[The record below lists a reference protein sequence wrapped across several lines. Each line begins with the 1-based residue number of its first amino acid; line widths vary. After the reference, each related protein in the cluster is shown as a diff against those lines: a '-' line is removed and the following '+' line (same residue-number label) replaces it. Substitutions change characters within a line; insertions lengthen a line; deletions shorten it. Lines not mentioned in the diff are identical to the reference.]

1 MVEQYVNKVSSDF
14 MKLISVADSNK
25 ENLIDYAATD
35 FLSIRTALVDYI
47 KASYP
52 LDYHNFIE
60 SDLGLMI
67 MELVSYMGSVLSLK
81 ADMLANENFLSTA
94 RNRNNVEKLL
104 HLIGITMK
112 GPLAS
117 AANATLTLDAAAT
130 SPEFLITP
138 ANRVQVIASP
148 EDGGPLNFTLYKV
161 SGGKLV
167 DLGSGGNLTLNVS
180 ESDPDG
186 LGATTSSVWS
196 NLALLEGALSVQ
208 TGTFADVDDRRIP
221 LIEAPIIE
229 GSVQVLVDAPGS
241 AGASGV
247 YTQVTN
253 VYMASGNDDRIFQVA
268 YTDDLAAVVIFGDD
282 STGVMPPVGS
292 TYTVLYRAG
301 GGSRGNIAPSVINTK
316 VSTDTVGDG
325 VVENTS
331 LATGGSDAETITHAK
346 RYGPL
351 FFKRQDRIVTL
362 EDYEGFVNSFI
373 GPAGSVGKGKAVTRK
388 AYSSANIID
397 IYLLGKASNLQLQ
410 RATVPFKSALLAAI
424 EEKKML
430 TTQVNVADGLI
441 RTLDLVVTVKYD
453 RNLTLKEE
461 EIKAKVAA
469 VILNKFAVDN
479 REFGQGL
486 STGQFMKDLFSVD
499 EVLFVSLDNV
509 PQDIY
514 VEFNEIIQLNNFVIN
529 MVQI

>member
-1 MVEQYVNKVSSDF
+1 MVEQFVNEVSSDF
-14 MKLISVADSNK
+14 MKFISVADSNK
-25 ENLIDYAATD
+25 ENLVDFAATD
-35 FLSIRTALVDYI
+35 FLSIRSALVEYI

-67 MELVSYMGSVLSLK
+67 MELVSYMGSILSLK

-94 RNRNNVEKLL
+94 RNRNNVKKLL
-104 HLIGITMK
+104 ELVGITMK
-112 GPLAS
+112 GPLAA
-117 AANATLTLDAAAT
+117 AANAQLTLDAVAT
-130 SPEFLITP
+130 SQEFLLTP

-148 EDGGPLNFTLYKV
+148 EDGGPLNYTLYKIL
-161 SGGKLV
+161 GGKIV
-167 DLGSGGNLTLNVS
+167 DIGAGGNLALHVTES
-180 ESDPDG
+180 ELDSF
-186 LGATTSSVWS
+186 GANTSSVWS

-208 TGTFADVDDRRIP
+208 TGTFNDVDDRRIN
-221 LIEAPIIE
+221 LTEAPIIE
-229 GSVQVLVDAPGS
+229 GSVEVLVDAPE
-241 AGASGV
+241 AAASGA

-253 VYMASGNDDRIFQVA
+253 IYMASGNDDKIFQVVYA
-268 YTDDLAAVVIFGDD
+268 DDLAATVIFGDD

-292 TYTVLYRAG
+292 TYTVLYRTG
-301 GGSRGNIAPSVINTK
+301 GGTRGNISDSVINVK

-325 VVENTS
+325 TVENTS
-331 LATGGSDAETITHAK
+331 LATGGSDAETTAHAK

-362 EDYEGFVNSFI
+362 EDYEGFVNSFV
-373 GPAGSVGKGKAVTRK
+373 GPAGSVGKGKVVTRK

-397 IYLLGKASNLQLQ
+397 IYLLEKASNLQLQ
-410 RATVPFKSALLAAI
+410 RATIPFKSALLDAI

-430 TTQVNVADGLI
+430 TDEVVVVDGLI
-441 RTLDLVVTVKYD
+441 RTLDLVVTIKYD

-461 EIKAKVAA
+461 EIKGKVAS
-469 VILNKFAVDN
+469 VILDKFSVDN

-486 STGQFMKDLFSVD
+486 AVGQFMKDLFKIN

-509 PQDIY
+509 PQDINI
-514 VEFNEIIQLNNFVIN
+514 EFNEIIQLNNFVIN
-529 MVQI
+529 MVQV